1 EPLYAIS
8 LTVFGEKIPK
18 TAKLPRTSESSI
30 LQYLYIDLNKLIG
43 YTLDKDID
51 TYTAQDFW
59 IRFLGNYKSD
69 AQTKALQSLCEKN
82 EGVNMANEVLL
93 TVTEEERQIA
103 RELSEYKYQLM
114 VQGERK
120 EARKEGL
127 AEGKLEGRKEGLL
140 EGEKL
145 GIKKGLSQG
154 EARGVMKGELKK
166 ARETARKMKYK
177 GFDTADISDLTGLSK
192 AEIDEL

>member
-1 EPLYAIS
+1 
-8 LTVFGEKIPK
+8 
-18 TAKLPRTSESSI
+18 
-30 LQYLYIDLNKLIG
+30 
-43 YTLDKDID
+43 
-51 TYTAQDFW
+51 
-59 IRFLGNYKSD
+59 
-69 AQTKALQSLCEKN
+69 
-82 EGVNMANEVLL
+82 MANEVLL

-114 VQGERK
+114 VQGERE

-166 ARETARKMKYK
+166 ARETAKLLKLLGDPMEKIVK
-177 GFDTADISDLTGLSK
+177 VTGLSES
-192 AEIDEL
+192 EIDEL